1 MLRRKLCLMTGR
13 FMPWEKAGP
22 CSSSNFRRHSVLI
35 RFNDWAT
42 RKGEKGSVHARPVLA
57 LSRWVLPLM
66 PGSSEAGLVG
76 HAAPPSP
83 CNIELKSR
91 NKCLCF

>member
-57 LSRWVLPLM
+57 LSRWVLP
-66 PGSSEAGLVG
+66 S
-76 HAAPPSP
+76 
-83 CNIELKSR
+83 
-91 NKCLCF
+91 CLGALRQV